1 MRLAYQELSLDQKK
15 TEDKI
20 RTVDPKKANQV
31 ERLGM
36 GVAKKGGFSHSAITE
51 ISTIDQEEPSSN
63 TAASKMSSFNK
74 KSNFEDEFEFLVGG
88 NGSGSDDWKTGNNNN
103 RIDKEPSNSSWE
115 KEFEVMKTTSK
126 ISSSSNSNADEW
138 LNSFDDPPKKSN
150 DRMKRPETLQTTT
163 TSTFDSSKYSSAK
176 SISSDMLFGNEQ
188 NAGPDANLSR
198 FQGSASISSAEY
210 FGRQETPAA
219 GRGLQTP
226 DMDDV
231 KESVRQGV
239 TKVAGRLSGLASG
252 ALSSIQDK
260 YGY

>member
-1 MRLAYQELSLDQKK
+1 LSIEQKK

-51 ISTIDQEEPSSN
+51 ISTIDQEEPSTGSSS
-63 TAASKMSSFNK
+63 SKMASFNR

-88 NGSGSDDWKTGNNNN
+88 DDWKTGNNNN

-126 ISSSSNSNADEW
+126 SESKSKSDSDNW
-138 LNSFDDPPKKSN
+138 LNSFDDQPKKASN
-150 DRMKRPETLQTTT
+150 ERMKRPETLSTTSSS
-163 TSTFDSSKYSSAK
+163 STFDSSKYSSAK
-176 SISSDMLFGNEQ
+176 AISSDMLFGNEKDS
-188 NAGPDANLSR
+188 GPDANLSR
-198 FQGSASISSAEY
+198 FQGSSSISSADY
-210 FGRQETPAA
+210 FGRQETTPA